1 MVKIRLKRFGAKK
14 HAQYRVVAIDE
25 RKPRDGRPLE
35 YLGTYDPNPRDPVLN
50 LRRDAIEAWVAKGAK
65 MSDTVR
71 SLVKRSGS
79 AAPTAVQG
87 DA

>member
-14 HAQYRVVAIDE
+14 HAQYRVIAIDE

-35 YLGTYDPNPRDPVLN
+35 YLGVYDPNPTEPIVN
-50 LRRDAIEAWVAKGAK
+50 LRRDAIEAWVAKGAQ

-71 SLVKRSGS
+71 SLMARPSSGAPA
-79 AAPTAVQG
+79 AAPG